1 LLLLNS
7 SPLESSTLNSKQDG
21 WYAQAVWQFVRTWSI
36 GLRLDVVD
44 SDNTGS
50 DVSVLDE
57 AGLVT
62 AGHEPKRASI
72 MAQWQPSEFSRIRL
86 QYNRDESYQL
96 TDDQVFLQYTFSM
109 GAHGAHQ
116 Y

>member
-1 LLLLNS
+1 ML
-7 SPLESSTLNSKQDG
+7 
-21 WYAQAVWQFVRTWSI
+21 
-36 GLRLDVVD
+36 D

-50 DVSVLDE
+50 DTSVLDE
-57 AGLVT
+57 AGLVS

-72 MAQWQPSEFSRIRL
+72 MMQWEPSEYSRFRL
-86 QYNRDESYQL
+86 QYNRDDSYQV
-96 TDDQVFLQYTFSM
+96 TDDQLFLQYTFSM